1 VCQTLRF
8 FVIRQRGLK
17 LSNALCT
24 SNLVV
29 RASNM
34 IDDFQ
39 TRFLAILP
47 CRVTVLGASLLLSAL
62 KAKRRMAVESRPN
75 VIVICRRSY
84 RDSVLVLQARL
95 PFSSSLR
102 WAWLQGNSPRSAAS
116 LASSCPGGFR
126 FPLQIAGCAF

>member
-8 FVIRQRGLK
+8 FVIRERGLK
-17 LSNALCT
+17 ALSRALYLR
-24 SNLVV
+24 NLVV

-84 RDSVLVLQARL
+84 RDSILVLQARL
-95 PFSSSLR
+95 PFSFSSL
-102 WAWLQGNSPRSAAS
+102 G
-116 LASSCPGGFR
+116 LASG
-126 FPLQIAGCAF
+126 